1 MNNSGQHGFT
11 LVEIAIVLLIVAIL
25 LGYTVA
31 LYPVQQELKQYR
43 QLQSEMDQIIEHLVG
58 FAQVNRRLPCP
69 DSTGDVNVTGT
80 PGVFDGVEDVDDEFI
95 NATGVAAPFPADGL
109 ADSCKGF
116 SGFVPAGTLGINGG
130 FDSLGRLLDP
140 WGEPY
145 RYHVSNINRNDTGGG
160 VDADPLTGV
169 AVDLVSPDGIGEEG
183 LSNVNPNLVICDDSD
198 NSSATDTNCAGVSAN
213 NVVTN
218 VAAVVI
224 STGKDRGNVA
234 SNIQDENQDDFNSG
248 IADFV
253 YVYSTN
259 SDVSGA
265 EYDDRVR
272 WISPNVLYS
281 KMIEA
286 GQLP

>member
-1 MNNSGQHGFT
+1 MNTTGQHGFT
-11 LVEIAIVLLIVAIL
+11 LIEIAIVLLIIGIL

-43 QLQSEMDQIIEHLVG
+43 QLQSEMDQIIEHLIG

-69 DSTGDVNVTGT
+69 DSSGDVNTTGT
-80 PGVFDGVEDVDDEFI
+80 PGTLNGEEDFDDEII
-95 NATGVAAPFPADGL
+95 NATSVAGNDTLP
-109 ADSCKGF
+109 DSCKGF
-116 SGFVPAGTLGINGG
+116 SGFVPGGTLGINGDV
-130 FDSLGRLLDP
+130 DSLGRLLDP
-140 WGEPY
+140 WGQPY

-160 VDADPLTGV
+160 VDADPLTG
-169 AVDLVSPDGIGEEG
+169 AADDLVSPDGIGEEG
-183 LSNVNPNLVICDDSD
+183 LSNVIPNLVVCDDSD

-218 VAAVVI
+218 VAVVVI
-224 STGKDRGNVA
+224 SSGRDRGLVA
-234 SNIQDENQDDFNSG
+234 SNIQDENRDDFNDG
-248 IADFV
+248 TNDFV
-253 YVYSTN
+253 YAFSTN

-272 WISPNVLYS
+272 WISTNVLYS